1 MEQKYGKFSDA
12 LALTRPPGRD
22 IFYPD
27 FFERC
32 LLTEKKAF
40 FLLLLIVIG
49 LASFDLCAQTR
60 EQSVPPRPV
69 SARGPLLPE
78 ELAAISIFEEAKPS
92 VVYITTLVYRRD
104 MFTFNVLEI
113 PQGTGSGFIWDEDG
127 RIVTNFHVIYEA
139 QNVQVTLA
147 DQSKWKAELVGY
159 AADKD
164 LAVLLI
170 KAPRVKL
177 RPIRIGTSRDL
188 KVGQSV
194 YAIGNPFGLDQT
206 LTTGVISALG
216 REIDSLTRRPI
227 QGVIQTDAAI
237 NPGNSGGPLLD
248 SAGRCIGI
256 NTAIYSPSGAYAG
269 VGFAVPIDTV
279 NRIVPQLILYGKI
292 IQPGLGIQVAEDY
305 LAQQVG
311 IEGALVIGVDPK
323 GAAAKAGIAATRYD
337 EEGNL
342 VLGDTIISI
351 DGKQISSTNDLYK
364 ILENYQVG
372 DKIRVEV
379 MRSGRK
385 RTLTITL
392 QAV

>member
-1 MEQKYGKFSDA
+1 M
-12 LALTRPPGRD
+12 
-22 IFYPD
+22 
-27 FFERC
+27 
-32 LLTEKKAF
+32 TEKKAF

-49 LASFDLCAQTR
+49 LASFGLCAQTR

-78 ELAAISIFEEAKPS
+78 EQAAINIFEEAKSS

-139 QNVQVTLA
+139 QNVQVTLS

-188 KVGQSV
+188 RVGQSV

-216 REIDSLTRRPI
+216 REIESLTRRPI

-248 SAGRCIGI
+248 SAGRCIGV

-311 IEGALVIGVDPK
+311 IEGALIIGVDPK

-337 EEGNL
+337 DEGNL

-351 DGKQISSTNDLYK
+351 DDKQISSTNDLYK

-372 DKIRVEV
+372 DKIHVEV